1 MYDVAKIISDYLRSL
16 CKNQYSIDD
25 MQKFP
30 NVLTSI
36 PPLQDDKK
44 EVSYDV
50 DALFIEQL
58 LINYIV
64 KQINIKKKLMPVCL
78 KLILRRLLVKLATE
92 CTFKLNKRFLKQ
104 VGGCTMGKPLSVTFS
119 DIWSKWKA
127 IVIPSFIGL
136 QMAFIVEGE

>member
-30 NVLTSI
+30 NVLSSI

-50 DALFIEQL
+50 DVLFIEQL

-104 VGGCTMGKPLSVTFS
+104 VDGCTMGIPLSVTFS
-119 DIWSKWKA
+119 DMWSKWKT

-136 QMAFIVEGE
+136 

>member
-30 NVLTSI
+30 NVLSSI

-64 KQINIKKKLMPVCL
+64 KQINIKKKLMPVYL

-104 VGGCTMGKPLSVTFS
+104 VDGCTMGKPLSVTFS
-119 DIWSKWKA
+119 DIWSKWKT

-136 QMAFIVEGE
+136 

>member
-1 MYDVAKIISDYLRSL
+1 MYDVAKIIPDYLRSL
-16 CKNQYSIDD
+16 CKNQYSIDN

>member
-1 MYDVAKIISDYLRSL
+1 MYDMAKIISDYLRSL

-30 NVLTSI
+30 NVLSSI

-64 KQINIKKKLMPVCL
+64 KQINIKKKLMPVYL

-104 VGGCTMGKPLSVTFS
+104 VDGCTMGKPLSVTFS
-119 DIWSKWKA
+119 DIWSKWKT

-136 QMAFIVEGE
+136 

>member
-30 NVLTSI
+30 NVLSSI

-92 CTFKLNKRFLKQ
+92 CTFKLSKRFLKQ
-104 VGGCTMGKPLSVTFS
+104 VDGCTMGKPLSVTFS
-119 DIWSKWKA
+119 DIWSKWKT

-136 QMAFIVEGE
+136 

>member
-30 NVLTSI
+30 NVLSSI

-50 DALFIEQL
+50 DVLFIEQL

-78 KLILRRLLVKLATE
+78 KLILRRLLVRLATE
-92 CTFKLNKRFLKQ
+92 CTFKLSKRFLKQ
-104 VGGCTMGKPLSVTFS
+104 VDGCTMGKPLSVTFS
-119 DIWSKWKA
+119 DIWSKWKT

-136 QMAFIVEGE
+136 

>member
-30 NVLTSI
+30 NVLSSI

-50 DALFIEQL
+50 DVLFIEQL

-92 CTFKLNKRFLKQ
+92 CTFKLSKRFLKQ
-104 VGGCTMGKPLSVTFS
+104 VDGCTMGKPLSVTFS
-119 DIWSKWKA
+119 DIWSKWKTV
-127 IVIPSFIGL
+127 VIPSFIGL
-136 QMAFIVEGE
+136 

>member
-30 NVLTSI
+30 NVLSSI
-36 PPLQDDKK
+36 PRLQDDKK

-104 VGGCTMGKPLSVTFS
+104 VDGCTMGKPLSVTFS
-119 DIWSKWKA
+119 DIWSKWKT

-136 QMAFIVEGE
+136 

>member
-16 CKNQYSIDD
+16 CKNQYSIND

-30 NVLTSI
+30 NVLSSI

-64 KQINIKKKLMPVCL
+64 KQINIKKKLMPVYL

-104 VGGCTMGKPLSVTFS
+104 VDGCTMGKPLSVTFS
-119 DIWSKWKA
+119 DIWSKWKT

-136 QMAFIVEGE
+136 

>member
-1 MYDVAKIISDYLRSL
+1 
-16 CKNQYSIDD
+16 

-30 NVLTSI
+30 NVLSSI

-92 CTFKLNKRFLKQ
+92 CTFKLSKRFLKQ
-104 VGGCTMGKPLSVTFS
+104 VDGCTMGKPLSVTFS
-119 DIWSKWKA
+119 DIWSKWKT

-136 QMAFIVEGE
+136 

>member
-30 NVLTSI
+30 NVLSSI
-36 PPLQDDKK
+36 PRLQDDKK

-64 KQINIKKKLMPVCL
+64 KQINIKKKLMPVYL

-104 VGGCTMGKPLSVTFS
+104 VDGCTMGKPLSVTFS
-119 DIWSKWKA
+119 DIWSKWKT

-136 QMAFIVEGE
+136 

>member
-30 NVLTSI
+30 NVLSSI
-36 PPLQDDKK
+36 PLLQDDKK

-50 DALFIEQL
+50 DVLFIEQL

-92 CTFKLNKRFLKQ
+92 CTFKLSKRFLKQ
-104 VGGCTMGKPLSVTFS
+104 VDGCTMGKPLSVTFS
-119 DIWSKWKA
+119 DIWSKWKT

-136 QMAFIVEGE
+136 

>member
-1 MYDVAKIISDYLRSL
+1 MYDMAKIISDYLRSL

-30 NVLTSI
+30 NVLSSI

-104 VGGCTMGKPLSVTFS
+104 VDGCTMGKPLSVTFS
-119 DIWSKWKA
+119 DIWSKWKT

-136 QMAFIVEGE
+136 

>member
-30 NVLTSI
+30 NVLSSI

-92 CTFKLNKRFLKQ
+92 CTFKLNKRFSKQ
-104 VGGCTMGKPLSVTFS
+104 VDGCTMGKPLSVTFS
-119 DIWSKWKA
+119 DIWSKWKT

-136 QMAFIVEGE
+136 

>member
-1 MYDVAKIISDYLRSL
+1 MAKIISDYLRSL

-30 NVLTSI
+30 NVLSSI

-104 VGGCTMGKPLSVTFS
+104 VDGCTMGKPLSVTFS
-119 DIWSKWKA
+119 DIWSKWKT

-136 QMAFIVEGE
+136 

>member
-30 NVLTSI
+30 NVLSSI

-50 DALFIEQL
+50 DVLFIKQL

-92 CTFKLNKRFLKQ
+92 CTFKLSKRFLKQ
-104 VGGCTMGKPLSVTFS
+104 VDGCTMGKPLSVTFS
-119 DIWSKWKA
+119 DIWSKWKT

-136 QMAFIVEGE
+136 

>member
-30 NVLTSI
+30 NVLSSI

-50 DALFIEQL
+50 DVLFIKQL

-104 VGGCTMGKPLSVTFS
+104 VDGCTMGKPLSVTFS
-119 DIWSKWKA
+119 DIWSKWKT

-136 QMAFIVEGE
+136 

>member
-30 NVLTSI
+30 NVLSSI

-64 KQINIKKKLMPVCL
+64 KQINIKKKLMPVYL
-78 KLILRRLLVKLATE
+78 KLILRRVLVKLATE

-104 VGGCTMGKPLSVTFS
+104 VDGCTMGKPLSVTFS
-119 DIWSKWKA
+119 DIWSKWKT

-136 QMAFIVEGE
+136 

>member
-30 NVLTSI
+30 NVLSSI

-104 VGGCTMGKPLSVTFS
+104 VDGCTMGKPLSVTFS
-119 DIWSKWKA
+119 DIWSKWKT

-136 QMAFIVEGE
+136 

>member
-30 NVLTSI
+30 NVLSSI

-50 DALFIEQL
+50 DVLFIEQL

-64 KQINIKKKLMPVCL
+64 KQINIKKKLMPVYL

-104 VGGCTMGKPLSVTFS
+104 VDGCTMGKPLSVTFS
-119 DIWSKWKA
+119 DIWSKWKT

-136 QMAFIVEGE
+136 

>member
-30 NVLTSI
+30 NVLSLI

-104 VGGCTMGKPLSVTFS
+104 VDGCTMGKPLSVTFS
-119 DIWSKWKA
+119 DIWSKWKT

-136 QMAFIVEGE
+136 

>member
-30 NVLTSI
+30 NVLSSI

-92 CTFKLNKRFLKQ
+92 CTFKLSKRFLKQ
-104 VGGCTMGKPLSVTFS
+104 VDGCTMGIPLSVTFS
-119 DIWSKWKA
+119 DMWSKWKT

-136 QMAFIVEGE
+136 

>member
-30 NVLTSI
+30 NVLSSI

-50 DALFIEQL
+50 DVLFIKQL

-64 KQINIKKKLMPVCL
+64 KQINIKKKLMPVYL

-92 CTFKLNKRFLKQ
+92 CTFKLSKRFLKQ
-104 VGGCTMGKPLSVTFS
+104 VDGCTMGKPLSVLLVTYGQNG
-119 DIWSKWKA
+119 KQ
-127 IVIPSFIGL
+127 L
-136 QMAFIVEGE
+136 

>member
-36 PPLQDDKK
+36 PLLQDDKK

-104 VGGCTMGKPLSVTFS
+104 VGGYTMGKPLSVTFS

>member
-30 NVLTSI
+30 NVLSSI

-50 DALFIEQL
+50 DVLFIEQL

-92 CTFKLNKRFLKQ
+92 CTFKLSKRFLKQ
-104 VGGCTMGKPLSVTFS
+104 VDGCTMGKPLSVTFS
-119 DIWSKWKA
+119 DIWSKWKT

-136 QMAFIVEGE
+136 

>member
-30 NVLTSI
+30 NVLSSI

-50 DALFIEQL
+50 DVLFIEQL

-104 VGGCTMGKPLSVTFS
+104 VDGCTMGKPLSVTFS
-119 DIWSKWKA
+119 DIWSKWKT

-136 QMAFIVEGE
+136 